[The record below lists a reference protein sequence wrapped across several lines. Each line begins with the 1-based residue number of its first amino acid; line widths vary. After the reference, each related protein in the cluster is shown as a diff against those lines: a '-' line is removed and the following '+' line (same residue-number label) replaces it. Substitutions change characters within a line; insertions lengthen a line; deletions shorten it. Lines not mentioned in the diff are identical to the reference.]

1 MAVVAVIFQECDRIV
16 ELVVQRV
23 VALVR
28 SAQLISEHGV
38 NHKRIYALKEKN
50 KLWYKLMGKYFF
62 NINFWD
68 SGTV

>member
-62 NINFWD
+62 
-68 SGTV
+68 